1 MTPYWLSL
9 KVLLVVMHSRVNS
22 WLLLE
27 KLEPR
32 RKGREMA
39 LWGGRFSEEPAVV
52 VFALSRSVHFDWR
65 LAPYDL
71 RSSLAHLA
79 VLESSGLLTPEVSG
93 KIRTALRE
101 LTEEVRTG
109 VFTYNDSDEDVHSA
123 LERGLTEKLGEI
135 GGSLRA
141 GRSRNDQVA
150 TDLRLYAIDAM
161 LETAEM
167 IIHLQQALVEKAHE
181 YADAAA
187 VGFTHMQQAQPVLFG
202 HELAKH
208 VHAFN
213 RDLDRIDDWLVR
225 TSVSPLG
232 SGALAGSSLPL
243 SPEATAT
250 ALGFKKSAGNS
261 IDGVSDRD
269 FVAEA
274 LFITSMVGVHL
285 SRIGEE
291 WCIWATTEFG
301 WAKVSDSYSTGSSIM
316 PQKKNPDMAELA
328 RGKAGRLVG
337 NLTGVLTMLK
347 GLPFAYNRDLQED
360 KEPLFDSFD
369 TLALV
374 LPAVAGMVATTEF
387 DRAKMAAAAPTG
399 YSLATEIADFLV
411 RAHIPFA
418 TAHEAAGKCVALAEK
433 NEIALHEISD
443 EQFVA
448 IHPSLTPE
456 IRDVLT
462 VQGALNSR
470 TTYGGTAPTAL
481 GRQLAILKSEVSAF
495 EANFSAKSKAFSG
508 MMSA

>member
-1 MTPYWLSL
+1 L
-9 KVLLVVMHSRVNS
+9 H
-22 WLLLE
+22 LLE
-27 KLEPR
+27 KLELR
-32 RKGREMA
+32 REGREMA
-39 LWGGRFSEEPAVV
+39 LWGGRFSEEPADV

-71 RSSLAHLA
+71 RISLAHLA
-79 VLESSGLLTPEVSG
+79 VLESSGLLTSEVAG
-93 KIRTALRE
+93 KIRGGLLE
-101 LTEEVRTG
+101 LTQEVKAG
-109 VFTYNDSDEDVHSA
+109 LFTYNDSDEDVHSA

-150 TDLRLYAIDAM
+150 TDLRLYAIEAM
-161 LETAEM
+161 LQTAEK
-167 IIHLQQALVEKAHE
+167 IIHLQQALVAKAAE
-181 YADAAA
+181 YSDAPS
-187 VGFTHMQQAQPVLFG
+187 VGFTHMQHAQPVLFG

-213 RDLDRIDDWLVR
+213 RDLDRIDDWLTR

-243 SPEATAT
+243 SPEATAA

-261 IDGVSDRD
+261 IDAVADRD

-274 LFITSMVGVHL
+274 LFIISMVGVHL

-328 RGKAGRLVG
+328 RGKAGRLIG
-337 NLTGVLTMLK
+337 NLTSVLTMLK

-374 LPAVAGMVATTEF
+374 IPAVAGMVATTEF

-418 TAHEAAGKCVALAEK
+418 TAHEVAGKCVALAEK
-433 NEIALHEISD
+433 NQIALAEISD
-443 EQFVA
+443 AQFIA
-448 IHPSLTPE
+448 IHPALTPD
-456 IRDVLT
+456 IRGVLT
-462 VQGALNSR
+462 VEGALNSR
-470 TTYGGTAPTAL
+470 TTYGGTAPAAL

-495 EANFSAKSKAFSG
+495 EANFSAKSTAFSG